1 MTLSLRP
8 DSAAGQHAGISRT
21 PCRLLCCLLGL
32 TLFLPAF
39 AQTGTAPATGPGGS
53 PATTRAVTPTAT
65 TDLAWRSLSPKQKEA
80 LQPLAPIWGDI
91 EASRKRKWI
100 ALSANFASLSPADKH
115 TLHGRMGE
123 WASLT
128 AAQRNRARLNFAQT
142 RQLSNTEKKAQWD
155 AYQALSPE
163 RKQELAAQAN
173 TNTRA
178 RGAAPA
184 LPRSSNRKLAAVPT
198 TRSQPEATKPVNSDK
213 TVAVPSEAASDTVA
227 KP

>member
-1 MTLSLRP
+1 MSLSNRFGR
-8 DSAAGQHAGISRT
+8 AAVQREGISPTRR
-21 PCRLLCCLLGL
+21 RLLGGALGMA
-32 TLFLPAF
+32 LFLPAF
-39 AQTGTAPATGPGGS
+39 AQTGAAPAPGARGS
-53 PATTRAVTPTAT
+53 PATTRAVAPVAATDPT
-65 TDLAWRSLSPKQKEA
+65 WQSLSPRQKEA

-100 ALSANFASLSPADKH
+100 ALSADFASLSPADKRTMH
-115 TLHGRMGE
+115 DRMGE

-142 RQLSNTEKKAQWD
+142 RQLSNSEKKAQWD

-163 RKQELAAQAN
+163 RKQELAAQAG
-173 TNTRA
+173 TNARV

-198 TRSQPEATKPVNSDK
+198 TRSQPEAAKSVGSDK
-213 TVAVPSEAASDTVA
+213 SAAVPSEAASDAGT